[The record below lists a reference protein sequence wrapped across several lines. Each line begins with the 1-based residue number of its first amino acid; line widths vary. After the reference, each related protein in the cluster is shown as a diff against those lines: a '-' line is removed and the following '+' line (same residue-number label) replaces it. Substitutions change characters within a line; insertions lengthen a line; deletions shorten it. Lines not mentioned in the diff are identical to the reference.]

1 MPRETPTI
9 ESSLAD
15 MPKRKWLRAIE
26 AVAEEDGYFQS
37 LGKSHFSAF
46 IERETTLLVTF
57 ETYQG
62 MHALSDKA
70 QPLGWDMVRNHDWSH
85 LCLASDGDTWFR
97 AEEVYAYFDRLI
109 DDGFFDEFDQ
119 VLFYGAGPCAYAAA
133 AYSVAAPGAAVVA
146 IQPQATL
153 NPRITEWDD
162 RFADMR
168 ILDFTSRY
176 GYAPDMLDAAERVF
190 VLYDPRERLD
200 AMHAALFTRAN
211 VTKLRMPFMGD
222 ALQTDLLEIDQLD
235 PLLQAAAEGTLDA
248 ARFAAL
254 YRARRDYLP
263 YLRNLSQAINT
274 QGRELLLEALCA
286 NVSARMKAPA
296 LPAASNASAPDARP
310 AWPRPRPPPDRFSI
324 WRAAPLCASPAPM
337 TQSLT
342 IRRPDDWHLHLRDGD
357 MLRAVVPHS
366 ARDFARAIIMP
377 NLVPPW

>member
-153 NPRITEWDD
+153 NPRIT
-162 RFADMR
+162 
-168 ILDFTSRY
+168 
-176 GYAPDMLDAAERVF
+176 
-190 VLYDPRERLD
+190 
-200 AMHAALFTRAN
+200 
-211 VTKLRMPFMGD
+211 
-222 ALQTDLLEIDQLD
+222 
-235 PLLQAAAEGTLDA
+235 
-248 ARFAAL
+248 
-254 YRARRDYLP
+254 
-263 YLRNLSQAINT
+263 
-274 QGRELLLEALCA
+274 
-286 NVSARMKAPA
+286 
-296 LPAASNASAPDARP
+296 
-310 AWPRPRPPPDRFSI
+310 
-324 WRAAPLCASPAPM
+324 
-337 TQSLT
+337 
-342 IRRPDDWHLHLRDGD
+342 
-357 MLRAVVPHS
+357 
-366 ARDFARAIIMP
+366 
-377 NLVPPW
+377 